1 MGLAAALVLASRGAR
16 DIVVAD
22 TNPLRRETVA
32 AAGRFEVADPT
43 VADALE
49 ANAFGIVVD
58 AVGNRATRA
67 TASAAVTPGG
77 VIVHIGL
84 ADNDGGLDVRKL
96 TLQEVTFIGTYTYTM
111 VDFRATV
118 RAMMDGSLGDLDWI
132 DRRGLDQ
139 GPAAFDDLEHGRI
152 AASKVVLM
160 P

>member
-1 MGLAAALVLASRGAR
+1 M
-16 DIVVAD
+16 
-22 TNPLRRETVA
+22 
-32 AAGRFEVADPT
+32 
-43 VADALE
+43 
-49 ANAFGIVVD
+49 D

-139 GPAAFDDLEHGRI
+139 GPAAVDDLEHGRI